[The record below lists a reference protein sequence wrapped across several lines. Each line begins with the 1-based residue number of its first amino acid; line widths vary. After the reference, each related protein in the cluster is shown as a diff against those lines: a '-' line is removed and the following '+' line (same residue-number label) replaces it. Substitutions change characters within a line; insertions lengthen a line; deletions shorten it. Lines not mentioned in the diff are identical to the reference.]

1 MIAKYYKLTLLLIA
15 FLFPMMIVQGQNFL
29 KTIPSTGKQICLSS
43 DLVDVIIHDLKER
56 KLLIA
61 KDSIYRGQISIL
73 KDSLYISNN
82 NTLNVQKSFIRSEE
96 KRKRNGW
103 QRNSL
108 LVIIFIFG
116 VLCTK

>member
-1 MIAKYYKLTLLLIA
+1 MHT
-15 FLFPMMIVQGQNFL
+15 MIVQGQNSL
-29 KTIPSTGKQICLSS
+29 KTIPNSGKQICLSS
-43 DLVDVIIHDLKER
+43 DLIDVIIHDLKER
-56 KLLIA
+56 KYLIA

-82 NTLNVQKSFIRSEE
+82 NTLKVQKSLLTSEE

-108 LVIIFIFG
+108 LVMILIFG
-116 VLCTK
+116 ILCTK

>member
-1 MIAKYYKLTLLLIA
+1 M
-15 FLFPMMIVQGQNFL
+15 PMMIVQGQNFL

-56 KLLIA
+56 KYLIA
-61 KDSIYRGQISIL
+61 KDSIYKGQISIL
-73 KDSLYISNN
+73 KDSLYLSNN
-82 NTLNVQKSFIRSEE
+82 NALKVQKSLLTSEE

-108 LVIIFIFG
+108 LFMILIFG
-116 VLCTK
+116 ILCTK

>member
-1 MIAKYYKLTLLLIA
+1 MLSLI
-15 FLFPMMIVQGQNFL
+15 VNGQNFL
-29 KTIPSTGKQICLSS
+29 KTIPNSGKQICLST
-43 DLVDVIIHDLKER
+43 DLMDVIIHDLKER

-73 KDSLYISNN
+73 KDSLYISNS

-108 LVIIFIFG
+108 LVMILIFG
-116 VLCTK
+116 MICTK

>member
-1 MIAKYYKLTLLLIA
+1 MPT
-15 FLFPMMIVQGQNFL
+15 MIVQGQNFL
-29 KTIPSTGKQICLSS
+29 KTIPNSGKQICLSS
-43 DLVDVIIHDLKER
+43 DLVDVNIHDLKER

-73 KDSLYISNN
+73 KDSLYVSNN
-82 NTLNVQKSFIRSEE
+82 NTLAVQKSFIRSEE

-108 LVIIFIFG
+108 LFMILIFG
-116 VLCTK
+116 ALCTK